1 MHEIAIA
8 EKKNVNTLTFYS
20 QLLSLLYLESS
31 SVVGFSSLGLNLL
44 IFIGIPRI
52 TQVVMFTSFLKTAYV
67 QNFFLFSYTQRVS
80 NYSIGCVVCL

>member
-8 EKKNVNTLTFYS
+8 EKNCKHIDVLLTA
-20 QLLSLLYLESS
+20 
-31 SVVGFSSLGLNLL
+31 SVSVIPGKLQSCWFLNLL